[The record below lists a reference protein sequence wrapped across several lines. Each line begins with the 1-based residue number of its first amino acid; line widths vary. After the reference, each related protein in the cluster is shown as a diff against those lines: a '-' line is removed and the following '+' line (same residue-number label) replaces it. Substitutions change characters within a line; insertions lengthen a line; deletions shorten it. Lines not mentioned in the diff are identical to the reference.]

1 MASASASAASAGRG
15 GSVTRIM
22 VSARPG
28 APSTTP
34 TPHLVSPGSI
44 PSTRIGCRAYDK
56 PTRCSPSAGLGPRT
70 SVRVEL
76 TGPRAVRGATPAA
89 CPSKGVEH
97 VGGSGEG
104 GVQGGV
110 VGRGPAG
117 GQARLPQRDER
128 RSGVQRGQPARAQR
142 DRRNRRA
149 GWAGGTGGGVRAQR

>member
-1 MASASASAASAGRG
+1 MTP
-15 GSVTRIM
+15 TRTM

-34 TPHLVSPGSI
+34 TPHLVSPGST
-44 PSTRIGCRAYDK
+44 PSTRTGRRAYDK
-56 PTRCSPSAGLGPRT
+56 PTRCSPSVNPGSAGLGPRT

-97 VGGSGEG
+97 VGDGGEG
-104 GVQGGV
+104 GIQGGV
-110 VGRGPAG
+110 VGRRPVG

-128 RSGVQRGQPARAQR
+128 GSGVQRGQPARAQR
-142 DRRNRRA
+142 DSRNL
-149 GWAGGTGGGVRAQR
+149 